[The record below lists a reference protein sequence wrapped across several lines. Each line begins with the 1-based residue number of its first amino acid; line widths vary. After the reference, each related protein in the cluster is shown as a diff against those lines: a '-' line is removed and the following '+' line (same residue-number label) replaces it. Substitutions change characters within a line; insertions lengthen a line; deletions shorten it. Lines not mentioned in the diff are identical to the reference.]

1 VAIIDDTILISS
13 ANLTDDA
20 FNRNLEVGVLIN
32 NAGFLISINT
42 YLDALNKTE
51 HLAVYLALYDDFQ
64 MLSFRYHT
72 KSPTFI

>member
-42 YLDALNKTE
+42 YLDALIKDGT
-51 HLAVYLALYDDFQ
+51 
-64 MLSFRYHT
+64 LSRL
-72 KSPTFI
+72 SGPV

>member
-1 VAIIDDTILISS
+1 MAIIDDTILISS

-42 YLDALNKTE
+42 YLDALIKDGT
-51 HLAVYLALYDDFQ
+51 
-64 MLSFRYHT
+64 LSRL
-72 KSPTFI
+72 SGPV